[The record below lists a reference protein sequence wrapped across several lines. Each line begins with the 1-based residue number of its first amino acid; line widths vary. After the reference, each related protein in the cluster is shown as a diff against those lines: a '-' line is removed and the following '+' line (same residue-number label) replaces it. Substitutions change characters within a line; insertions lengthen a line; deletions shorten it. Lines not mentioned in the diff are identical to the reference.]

1 MSPRDG
7 LTVVFRQFNEAQLA
21 LTSCGACLDIDMR
34 KTITPYTLSSI
45 SVLSYYIEVSEM
57 GEISRTEGKREG
69 FGGET

>member
-1 MSPRDG
+1 
-7 LTVVFRQFNEAQLA
+7 
-21 LTSCGACLDIDMR
+21 MR